1 MITQKWVTLLI
12 FLVLSL
18 AAAGCEKRP
27 AQPTTAAAEAITAT
41 KSLTLEEAAPPTRT
55 PAPTALPA
63 KTLTP
68 VVRDPSFEDELDCSS
83 FFCQV
88 AWPGGLIR
96 PISGENRD
104 RIDLTYPYAST
115 KGGSLDPHHGVEFPN
130 AYGTPVRAAA
140 DGDVVFAGKDDLTL
154 LGPYT
159 GFYGNVVIL
168 RHPKFFRGRDLFS
181 LYAHLS
187 ELGVEEGDFL
197 SAGQVLGKVGASG
210 AADGSHLHFEIRLDE
225 NNYDQT
231 VNPVLWFMPAADQKG
246 KQLAV
251 LAGQI
256 LDSYGVP
263 LSEFDFVLEKRV
275 EGDSEVEKYYPVTY
289 VGYGVN
295 AHPLLDENFVLPDIP
310 PGEYRLAFISG
321 RFYEFEFTLNPGALG
336 FIQIQLD

>member
-1 MITQKWVTLLI
+1 
-12 FLVLSL
+12 
-18 AAAGCEKRP
+18 
-27 AQPTTAAAEAITAT
+27 
-41 KSLTLEEAAPPTRT
+41 
-55 PAPTALPA
+55 
-63 KTLTP
+63 
-68 VVRDPSFEDELDCSS
+68 
-83 FFCQV
+83 
-88 AWPGGLIR
+88 
-96 PISGENRD
+96 
-104 RIDLTYPYAST
+104 
-115 KGGSLDPHHGVEFPN
+115 
-130 AYGTPVRAAA
+130 
-140 DGDVVFAGKDDLTL
+140 VVFVGKDDLTL

-168 RHPKFFRGRDLFS
+168 RHPKFFQGRDLFS

-187 ELGVEEGDFL
+187 EFGVEEGDFV

-225 NNYDQT
+225 NDYDQT
-231 VNPVLWFMPAADQKG
+231 VNPVLWFTPAADQNG
-246 KQLAV
+246 NPSAM

-263 LSEFDFVLEKRV
+263 LSEFDFVLERRE

-295 AHPLLDENFVLPDIP
+295 PHPLLVENFVLPDIP
-310 PGEYRLAFISG
+310 PGVYRLAFISG

>member
-1 MITQKWVTLLI
+1 MLLI

-18 AAAGCEKRP
+18 AAAGCENRY
-27 AQPTTAAAEAITAT
+27 AQPTDSAAEVKTVT
-41 KSLTLEEAAPPTRT
+41 LSPTLEETAPPTRRPT
-55 PAPTALPA
+55 PTALPT

-68 VVRDPSFEDELDCSS
+68 VV
-83 FFCQV
+83 
-88 AWPGGLIR
+88 
-96 PISGENRD
+96 SGV
-104 RIDLTYPYAST
+104 
-115 KGGSLDPHHGVEFPN
+115 LDPHHGVEFPN

-140 DGDVVFAGKDDLTL
+140 DGDVVFAGKDDLSL

-168 RHPKFFRGRDLFS
+168 RHPKFFQGRDLFS

-225 NNYDQT
+225 NDYGQT
-231 VNPVLWFMPAADQKG
+231 VNPVLWFTPTADQNG
-246 KQLAV
+246 NQSAV

-256 LDSYGVP
+256 LDAYGLP
-263 LSEFDFVLEKRV
+263 LSEFDFVLERRV

-295 AHPLLDENFVLPDIP
+295 AHPLLNENFVLPDIP

-321 RFYEFEFTLNPGALG
+321 RFYDFEFKLNSGALG
-336 FIQIQLD
+336 FIKIQLD